1 MMYRRLERVWS
12 HGYTNYVPRML
23 EVFPELSKLSNEEM
37 CDRWIELDIDFY
49 SVRDTPVK
57 WWIRLTLPF
66 ALLTWLLMFLSLPV
80 YFIISGQWGYSLGR
94 KNHIYNWFN
103 ALRLI

>member
-12 HGYTNYVPRML
+12 HGYANYVPRMF